1 MRATRLARDRLDD
14 AAAVAVA
21 EAPFAV
27 LGAPVAE
34 TAGTAQ
40 RRGRWLLIALAVG
53 AFVSMADATIVAVA
67 LDPLVRHFGVS
78 LSGGQAVLSV
88 YLVAIT
94 ATLPTLGRLGD
105 RFGRRRAY
113 LAGFGVF
120 AVGSLLAALAPS
132 FGVLLVARAVQ
143 AVGGGV
149 LTAGSL
155 SLIAEHAPRGRT
167 GRSVAVLVITQAFAG
182 LAGPPLGGI
191 LVALGG
197 WQAIFWAGLPMAAV
211 GAALALRFVP
221 RGGERRPVRLDFA
234 GSILTATL
242 LLGLGGGIASV
253 GGPVVGDL
261 GPAVW
266 FTIAWLSLLLLV
278 PAELIA
284 RRPVIDGRL
293 LRHPRFAT
301 ATMATLLS
309 TGTLMS
315 CFALLPFWL
324 EQAHGAT
331 PILAGLAFIPIAVG
345 IGLTSRRGGRLSDA
359 GRTRVATAAGMT
371 LAAAGFFLAA
381 LAAHLDAW
389 WLLLVGLL
397 VLGLGNGYFSSPNTA
412 AAIRVAP
419 RDALGSAAGFLSTAR
434 NAGVIIGLA
443 VTGAVYTAA
452 VHNSARGADAVAAG
466 IFIVAA
472 GVCLLVALLT
482 ARAYRSREAATAS

>member
-1 MRATRLARDRLDD
+1 VATSRAAQRT
-14 AAAVAVA
+14 VA
-21 EAPFAV
+21 EQ
-27 LGAPVAE
+27 APV
-34 TAGTAQ
+34 TAPTSPST
-40 RRGRWLLIALAVG
+40 GRWLLVALAVG
-53 AFVSMADATIVAVA
+53 AFISMADATIVSVA
-67 LDPLVRHFGVS
+67 LDPLVRHFGVP
-78 LSGGQAVLSV
+78 LSAGQAVLSV

-105 RFGRRRAY
+105 RFGRRRVY
-113 LAGFGVF
+113 LSGFAVF
-120 AVGSLLAALAPS
+120 AAGSIAAALAPS
-132 FGVLLVARAVQ
+132 FGWLLAARAIQ

-155 SLIAEHAPRGRT
+155 SLIAQHAPRGRT
-167 GRSVAVLVITQAFAG
+167 GRSVAILVMTQAAAG

-197 WQAIFWAGLPMAAV
+197 WQAIFWAGLPMAAA
-211 GAALALRFVP
+211 GAALAVRFIP
-221 RGGERRPVRLDFA
+221 ADDGHRPVKLDVP

-242 LLGLGGGIASV
+242 LLGLGAGIASF
-253 GGPVVGDL
+253 GGPVVGDA

-266 FTIAWLSLLLLV
+266 FAVAWISLLLLV
-278 PAELIA
+278 PTELIA

-293 LRHPRFAT
+293 LRDPRFAA

-331 PILAGLAFIPIAVG
+331 PVLAGLAFTPIAVG
-345 IGLTSRRGGRLSDA
+345 IGATSRRGGRLSDA
-359 GRTRVATAAGMT
+359 GRTRVSTATGMG
-371 LAAAGFFLAA
+371 LAAAGFLLAA

-389 WLLLVGLL
+389 WLLLLGLL
-397 VLGLGNGYFSSPNTA
+397 VLGLGNGYFSSPNTS

-434 NAGVIIGLA
+434 NAGVIVGLG
-443 VTGAVYTAA
+443 VTGAVYTSA
-452 VHNSARGADAVAAG
+452 VHGSRVAADSVATG
-466 IFIVAA
+466 IFASAA
-472 GVCLLVALLT
+472 AVCLLVVVLT
-482 ARAYRSREAATAS
+482 ARAYRQPPNALS

>member
-1 MRATRLARDRLDD
+1 MGAPRPVGTRTAVV
-14 AAAVAVA
+14 AGVAGSAVAA
-21 EAPFAV
+21 SA
-27 LGAPVAE
+27 GASSPAD
-34 TAGTAQ
+34 ASP
-40 RRGRWLLIALAVG
+40 RSRWLLIALAVG
-53 AFVSMADATIVAVA
+53 AFISMADATIVSVA
-67 LDPLVRHFGVS
+67 LDPLVRHFGVP
-78 LSGGQAVLSV
+78 LTGGQAVISV

-113 LAGFGVF
+113 LTGFAVF
-120 AVGSLLAALAPS
+120 AAGSVMAALAPS
-132 FGVLLVARAVQ
+132 FGALLVARAVQ

-167 GRSVAVLVITQAFAG
+167 GRSVAVLVITQAVAG
-182 LAGPPLGGI
+182 LAGPPLGGV

-197 WQAIFWAGLPMAAV
+197 WQAIFWAGLPMAAA
-211 GAALALRFVP
+211 GAALAVRFVP
-221 RGGERRPVRLDFA
+221 VSAERRPVRLDVA

-242 LLGLGGGIASV
+242 LLGIGAGIASF
-253 GGPVVGDL
+253 GGPVVGGL

-266 FTIAWLSLLLLV
+266 LSVAWLSLLLLV
-278 PAELIA
+278 PTELIA
-284 RRPVIDGRL
+284 KRPVIDGRL
-293 LRHPRFAT
+293 LRHPRFAA
-301 ATMATLLS
+301 ATTATLLS

-331 PILAGLAFIPIAVG
+331 PILAGLAFVPIAVG
-345 IGLTSRRGGRLSDA
+345 IGVTSRRGGRLSDA
-359 GRTRVATAAGMT
+359 GRTRAATAVGMA
-371 LAAAGFFLAA
+371 LAATGFALAA
-381 LAAHLDAW
+381 LAAHVDAW
-389 WLLLVGLL
+389 WLLLTGLL

-443 VTGAVYTAA
+443 VTGAVYTASA
-452 VHNSARGADAVAAG
+452 HNSVAAADSVATA
-466 IFIVAA
+466 IFLGAA
-472 GVCLLVALLT
+472 AVCALVALL
-482 ARAYRSREAATAS
+482 AMRAYRVVEPATARS

>member
-1 MRATRLARDRLDD
+1 
-14 AAAVAVA
+14 
-21 EAPFAV
+21 
-27 LGAPVAE
+27 
-34 TAGTAQ
+34 
-40 RRGRWLLIALAVG
+40 LLLALAVG
-53 AFVSMADATIVAVA
+53 AFISMADATIVSVA
-67 LDPLVRHFGVS
+67 LDPLVRHFAVP
-78 LSGGQAVLSV
+78 LSAGQAVLSV

-105 RFGRRRAY
+105 RFGRRRVY

-120 AVGSLLAALAPS
+120 AAGSVMAALAPS
-132 FGVLLVARAVQ
+132 FGWLLAARAVQ
-143 AVGGGV
+143 AIGGGV

-155 SLIAEHAPRGRT
+155 SLIAQHAPRGRT
-167 GRSVAVLVITQAFAG
+167 GRSVAILVMTQAAAG

-197 WQAIFWAGLPMAAV
+197 WQAIFWAGVPMALV
-211 GAALALRFVP
+211 GVALALRFLP
-221 RGGERRPVRLDFA
+221 PDDEHRPVRLDVP

-242 LLGLGGGIASV
+242 LLGLGAGIASF
-253 GGPVVGDL
+253 GGPVVGDA

-266 FTIAWLSLLLLV
+266 FAVAWISLLLLV
-278 PAELIA
+278 PTELIA

-293 LRHPRFAT
+293 LRDPRFAA

-331 PILAGLAFIPIAVG
+331 PLLAGLAFIPIAVG
-345 IGLTSRRGGRLSDA
+345 IGLTSRRGGRLSDS
-359 GRTRVATAAGMT
+359 GRTRLSTATGMG
-371 LAAAGFFLAA
+371 LATGGFLLAA

-389 WLLLVGLL
+389 WLLLLGLL
-397 VLGLGNGYFSSPNTA
+397 VLGLGNGYFSSPNTS

-434 NAGVIIGLA
+434 NAGVIVGLG
-443 VTGAVYTAA
+443 VTGAVYTSTVHGSTIAA
-452 VHNSARGADAVAAG
+452 DSVATAIFASAAA
-466 IFIVAA
+466 
-472 GVCLLVALLT
+472 VCLLVVALT
-482 ARAYRSREAATAS
+482 ARAYRQPAAVS